1 MGGLSITAAG
11 SGATGSTSGAATSSA
26 STPALC
32 WPSLEDG
39 GREKTAIEGT
49 EEQERGYAD
58 TGPNNA
64 GTDARWHGGAGDVVG
79 GAGACAK
86 NGWASG
92 VCLKKAI
99 LNNAKPAPCSC
110 DHGTV
115 NGNNFVGSQIIERSQ
130 LVALLLADK
139 DSVTKRKNKA

>member
-49 EEQERGYAD
+49 EERERGYAD

-64 GTDARWHGGAGDVVG
+64 GTEAQEI
-79 GAGACAK
+79 
-86 NGWASG
+86 S
-92 VCLKKAI
+92 
-99 LNNAKPAPCSC
+99 
-110 DHGTV
+110 
-115 NGNNFVGSQIIERSQ
+115 
-130 LVALLLADK
+130 LAAQELAQKTDGRVE
-139 DSVTKRKNKA
+139 SA